1 MLLSVQPKKVCGG
14 NHDGFDVNDSIGD
27 DVGVCVVGGGDNMEG
42 LGSAPLCPRQVLVMM
57 MKNYKKLFLYRQ
69 KYLKY
74 PGCLGGGMAY
84 PQRGQCLA
92 QRLLFH
98 CSMHSRMRIKDTLS
112 QILLF
117 TVRCVLE

>member
-1 MLLSVQPKKVCGG
+1 MMVLMSMAVLVMMLVWCG
-14 NHDGFDVNDSIGD
+14 
-27 DVGVCVVGGGDNMEG
+27 GGGDNMEG
-42 LGSAPLCPRQVLVMM
+42 LGSAPLCPGQLLFMM
-57 MKNYKKLFLYRQ
+57 MKNDENLFLYRQ

-74 PGCLGGGMAY
+74 PGCLGGGVAY

-92 QRLLFH
+92 QRFLVH
-98 CSMHSRMRIKDTLS
+98 CSMCSRMRIKDTLS